1 MEDQLLGIHSIMRVH
16 KAFIVNLDQIQ
27 EINGNAQGYQL
38 TMRDEKI
45 KIPVSR
51 SYMKKFIA
59 KHFWIYIAMRNRLHI
74 LQFITVSCC
83 SSQNNESCELLIY
96 NYIG

>member
-1 MEDQLLGIHSIMRVH
+1 MRVH

-38 TMRDEKI
+38 TMGDEKI

-51 SYMKKFIA
+51 TYMKKFIA
-59 KHFWIYIAMRNRLHI
+59 KMAI
-74 LQFITVSCC
+74 
-83 SSQNNESCELLIY
+83 
-96 NYIG
+96 

>member
-1 MEDQLLGIHSIMRVH
+1 MHKKIRNTLKNMEDQLLDIHSIMRVH

-38 TMRDEKI
+38 TMGDEKI

-51 SYMKKFIA
+51 TYMKKFIA
-59 KHFWIYIAMRNRLHI
+59 KMAI
-74 LQFITVSCC
+74 
-83 SSQNNESCELLIY
+83 
-96 NYIG
+96 